1 MEIKK
6 SSVRSFGFLFFI
18 VFILIALWPM
28 LAGENIRYWAILISF
43 IFFILGLL
51 KSKILI
57 PLNNVWIKIGEYL
70 GKIIAPIVMFVIY
83 FSIVTPIGLVLRLF
97 GKDLLKLKFNKL
109 EKSYWIK
116 RENIKSMKRQF

>member
-57 PLNNVWIKIGEYL
+57 PLNNAWIKIGEYL